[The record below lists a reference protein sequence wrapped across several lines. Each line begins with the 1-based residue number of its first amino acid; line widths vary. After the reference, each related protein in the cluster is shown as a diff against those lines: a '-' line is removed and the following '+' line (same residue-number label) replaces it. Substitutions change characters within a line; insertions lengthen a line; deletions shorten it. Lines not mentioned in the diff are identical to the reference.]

1 MLTRELLRAI
11 RRIVGKVPLAG
22 MDIVEVSPPYDHAD
36 VTAAAAHR
44 CALEAIS
51 ALAVRKRDGE
61 QVRFAAHDV
70 ALPVPGPDVRASGA
84 GG

>member
-1 MLTRELLRAI
+1 
-11 RRIVGKVPLAG
+11 

-51 ALAVRKRDGE
+51 ALAARKRDGVR
-61 QVRFAAHDV
+61 VRFERSDIE
-70 ALPVPGPDVRASGA
+70 VPAVGERLHVTSA